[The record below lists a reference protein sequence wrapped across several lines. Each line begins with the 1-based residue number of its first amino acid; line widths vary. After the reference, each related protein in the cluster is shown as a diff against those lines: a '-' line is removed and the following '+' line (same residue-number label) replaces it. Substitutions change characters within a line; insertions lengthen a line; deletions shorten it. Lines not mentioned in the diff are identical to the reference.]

1 MHKKQHSGAGFN
13 KHHSPSFQP
22 QPQASVEC
30 AIGELTLS
38 EHDGKLVTVL
48 GSVDRIIQTSGPTLF
63 VITDGSGI
71 LTMKGFEGAGV
82 RAYPSVNEGH
92 MVKALVEIKEFSG
105 AMEGEIMKLHLLQGP
120 EAELAKQELKEKERK
135 RATVTAPTFLANSP
149 ILEKL
154 KDRFV
159 KAATEIRLAVIQNRP
174 IIVRHHND
182 ADGYSSGFAIE
193 RAIIPLIEKQHG
205 PGKAAWEYYTRAP
218 CAAPMYEIEDSIKD
232 SATSLRSEAKFSN
245 KMPLVVIVDT
255 GSGEESLL
263 GIKQGRI
270 HGIEF
275 IVVDHHVFDEKDVTS
290 PETLVHINPFL
301 VGEDGAKYSAGMLC
315 TEFARFIN
323 PDFNADY
330 IAAMAGL
337 ADRIDNKPVMDT
349 YLSIAEAKGYSK
361 QMMHDIGTMIDFV
374 SAKLRFMEAREYI
387 ETVFGEPIEKQKKL
401 LALLGPYIQ
410 NLETKGLAIAEAN
423 AVREK
428 IGNVTL
434 QTLEVELA
442 FPRGSY
448 PKPGKCVGM
457 LHDKAQVD
465 LKTDAL
471 VSVGILP
478 DLVTIRATEASGFS
492 VHTFIDKLQKE
503 LPKAFPNGGGHH
515 LAGAVKFTPTQRENV
530 LKVLRS
536 CIKK

>member
-1 MHKKQHSGAGFN
+1 MNRKQHSGAGF
-13 KHHSPSFQP
+13 KHRSPSFEHR
-22 QPQASVEC
+22 PQASVEC
-30 AIGELTLS
+30 SLGELNLQT
-38 EHDGKLVTVL
+38 HDGSLVTVL
-48 GSVDRIIQTSGPTLF
+48 GSVDRVVQTSGPTLF
-63 VITDGSGI
+63 VIRDGSGT

-82 RAYPSVNEGH
+82 RAYPSVVEGS
-92 MVKALVEIKEFSG
+92 MVKALVEIKEFGG
-105 AMEGEIMKLHLLQGP
+105 AMEGEIMKMYLLKDK
-120 EAELAKQELKEKERK
+120 EAELAQKELQERERK
-135 RATVTAPTFLANSP
+135 RAAVSPPAFLAHSP

-154 KDRFV
+154 KDRFT
-159 KAATEIRLAVIQNRP
+159 KAATEIRLAILQNRP

-182 ADGYSSGFAIE
+182 ADGYCSGFAIE
-193 RAIIPLIEKQHG
+193 RAIVPLIEKQHG

-232 SATSLRSEAKFSN
+232 AATSLRSEAKFSN

-255 GSGEESLL
+255 GSGEESLM
-263 GIKQGRI
+263 GIQQGRI

-323 PDFNADY
+323 PAFSADY

-349 YLSIAEAKGYSK
+349 YLKIAHEKGYTK
-361 QMMHDIGTMIDFV
+361 QMMHDIAAMIDFV

-387 ETVFGEPIEKQKKL
+387 ETVFGEPMDKQKKL
-401 LALLGPYIQ
+401 VALLGPYIR
-410 NLETKGLAIAEAN
+410 NLEQKGLAIAEAN

-428 IGNVTL
+428 IGKVTV
-434 QTLEVELA
+434 QFLEVEQA
-442 FPRGSY
+442 FPRGAY
-448 PKPGKCVGM
+448 PKPGMCVGM

-471 VSVGILP
+471 VSVGVLP

-492 VHTFIDKLQKE
+492 VHTFIEKLEKE